1 MQAFVSKVVFC
12 SVFLIGL
19 LFLGPMASTPF
30 AAEKRVGFVD
40 IQKAVISTK
49 EWKKSFET
57 FKKDFAKE
65 KKKIKSREARI
76 KKMLADLNKQSFVLD
91 PELKKKKED
100 KFRKEKVAF
109 ERYVQDKNEEFGKS
123 EKEMTQKILLKMMKV
138 IRKIGKEKKFTMILE
153 QKVVLYHDKGNDLT
167 SLATKAYDKS
177 NKQISSKFC
186 RDFYRAYCFSIKELL
201 YRLNQFKSRFSY
213 DGYK

>member
-1 MQAFVSKVVFC
+1 MQVFFSKVVCC

-19 LFLGPMASTPF
+19 FFFGPITTPF
-30 AAEKRVGFVD
+30 AAENRVGFVD

-49 EWKKSFET
+49 EWKKSFED
-57 FKKDFAKE
+57 FKKNFANE
-65 KKKIKSREARI
+65 KKKIKSRESRI

-109 ERYVQDKNEEFGKS
+109 ERYVQDQNAEFSKS

-138 IRKIGKEKKFTMILE
+138 IQKIGKDKKYTMILE

-167 SLATKAYDKS
+167 SLATKTYDRS
-177 NKQISSKFC
+177 N
-186 RDFYRAYCFSIKELL
+186 R
-201 YRLNQFKSRFSY
+201 
-213 DGYK
+213 

>member
-1 MQAFVSKVVFC
+1 MQAFFSKVFLC
-12 SVFLIGL
+12 SIFLIGL
-19 LFLGPMASTPF
+19 LFFGPMTSTPF
-30 AAEKRVGFVD
+30 AAEKKVGFVD

-49 EWKKSFET
+49 EWKRSFDT

-76 KKMLADLNKQSFVLD
+76 KKMLKDLNKQSFVLD

-109 ERYVQDKNEEFGKS
+109 ERYVQDQNEEFGKS

-138 IRKIGKEKKFTMILE
+138 IRKLGKEKKFTMILE

-167 SLATKAYDKS
+167 SLAIKTYDRS
-177 NKQISSKFC
+177 NK
-186 RDFYRAYCFSIKELL
+186 
-201 YRLNQFKSRFSY
+201 
-213 DGYK
+213 